1 MAESRSWADI
11 NRELL
16 VSIAD
21 AADLSL
27 EGYACLRDVCT
38 AWSSAF
44 ANTPQFPCLLFLAGG
59 QRPSAF
65 SLPMQRSF
73 ELYPAPAPFFNH
85 SASSFSERLQIKRAI
100 GDLRT
105 FCTGIRLIGSSNG
118 YVAFASVYGRS
129 NRGRSGYSSSTV
141 ISLLN
146 PLIGEEIE
154 LLRRTD
160 DTSSMGKMV
169 FSPNPRPED
178 YTAVAIWGLN
188 QVAYMSSKEKG
199 WKILDVGTVSD
210 LAYDTEGGDVFTRGA
225 MRVLRIPRGST
236 PDPQKPIAIEPL
248 MPEHAVSP
256 FESNV
261 FAPPYDAVSSH
272 LFQVW
277 QNTSAT
283 VHVRS
288 PSQPGGSFTVAADRI
303 FVLRYDPERRPC
315 WDVVKDLGGCSVFIG
330 RNSPAVVRPEAVPGV
345 RANSVYWI
353 DWLGTPMVCDM
364 ATGISTQFILTDGAR
379 CGIPDHPGRR
389 NRFWYFPKDNM
400 TSTNKGKKKRRV
412 SGYDRRQLTGQTS
425 NIEDRTAKKLMT

>member
-210 LAYDTEGGDVFTRGA
+210 LAYDTEGGD
-225 MRVLRIPRGST
+225 
-236 PDPQKPIAIEPL
+236 
-248 MPEHAVSP
+248 
-256 FESNV
+256 SNV
-261 FAPPYDAVSSH
+261 HEEALLLRGH